1 MAVAVGKNEKNSA
14 AKH

>member
-1 MAVAVGKNEKNSA
+1 MAVAVRKNEKNSA